1 MTVFFL
7 PIAPSPRLAL
17 TCLDLKL
24 RETAAYHEEVA
35 GQTYI
40 YELEQA
46 RCGPSPSLFHPPWA
60 GHQLTYNP
68 GRIWP
73 TRSCSRL
80 CPLQPQAPSCITDR
94 LGGGRTLSLGL
105 LCRRLG
111 YLCKQV
117 SDRWLLIAILICIP

>member
-17 TCLDLKL
+17 VCSDLKL
-24 RETAAYHEEVA
+24 REAAAYHEEVA

-46 RCGPSPSLFHPPWA
+46 RCGLSPPLLRPPWV
-60 GHQLTYNP
+60 GHQLTCEQ

-73 TRSCSRL
+73 AQCRSRL
-80 CPLQPQAPSCITDR
+80 CPLQPQAQSFVTARQWGVGGPSAW
-94 LGGGRTLSLGL
+94 GGEAVPEVGGRAWGQSWEFLVVFVN
-105 LCRRLG
+105 R
-111 YLCKQV
+111 
-117 SDRWLLIAILICIP
+117 